1 MTGNTASDLSDV
13 YGRRRTR
20 YVPLTVF
27 HLSDVLFISHP
38 FYSKDINVDISLLHQ
53 STYTISFHIYNPS
66 AVCTPAPTNP
76 PLSVLFSV
84 PSFSCLNMI
93 TPQRGRFRISLNLL
107 CEMLNVVRRENQNN
121 NIVTSGG
128 RFNHSRATNCRE
140 LNIFCGEK
148 KESSRGN
155 SYSNCKR

>member
-1 MTGNTASDLSDV
+1 MSCFIVVMTGNTASDLSDV
-13 YGRRRTR
+13 HGRGKTR
-20 YVPLTVF
+20 YILLTVF

-38 FYSKDINVDISLLHQ
+38 FYSKDINVDISLLHP
-53 STYTISFHIYNPS
+53 STYTFSFHIYNPS
-66 AVCTPAPTNP
+66 CSLYSSPP
-76 PLSVLFSV
+76 PLFFWV

-93 TPQRGRFRISLNLL
+93 TPQRGRFRISLNL

-140 LNIFCGEK
+140 LNIFCGK
-148 KESSRGN
+148 KRN
-155 SYSNCKR
+155 MPWKFLQYL